1 MLTRPSK
8 LLVTSTATLA
18 MAVMFAFPAD
28 GESTRPMARRSYV
41 LRPFAPVW
49 SRSSQP
55 PILDISEALWTRSAG
70 LVIGR
75 EQLVPAQ
82 TRA

>member
-28 GESTRPMARRSYV
+28 GESSRPMLWPSSAPFGMALRRAFRRGSGPAHTGPHDWAIGLARRTDFG
-41 LRPFAPVW
+41 LQ
-49 SRSSQP
+49 SS
-55 PILDISEALWTRSAG
+55 S
-70 LVIGR
+70 
-75 EQLVPAQ
+75 
-82 TRA
+82 